1 MSEMRQ
7 FKMEAN
13 HFLKTSDESV
23 VNDVNDH
30 IEALEI
36 KLFESEEEKTPQDE
50 AVINELFSILAKEY
64 EALNLPPDYFY
75 QLNKSKIHFLSNEEF
90 IKAVPAAKDIK
101 IGANAYPDG
110 SYIIRRDAFSS
121 PLQFYKA
128 NLHELIHSASFKR
141 FSLNPENA
149 QLGLEKLGYKTDKFS
164 GFNEA
169 MTDLITMEFLK
180 KNKEDLRHLINFS
193 DDEFEALEKSLYPYY
208 SIVEKIVESVADNNQ
223 EEKNNTWERFKKGMF
238 TGEMMHLR
246 DIEKKYGDGALRKLA
261 SLGYKKEIDKE
272 VFDYFSVDEDKGF
285 KLAHL
290 YAA

>member
-23 VNDVNDH
+23 VSDVNNY
-30 IEALEI
+30 IETSEI

-64 EALNLPPDYFY
+64 QDLDLPEDYFY
-75 QLNKSKIHFLSNEEF
+75 ELNKNKIHFLSNDEF
-90 IKAVPAAKDIK
+90 IKAVPFAKDVK
-101 IGANAYPDG
+101 IGASAYPDG
-110 SYIIRRDAFSS
+110 SYIIRREAFST

-141 FSLNPENA
+141 FNLNQD
-149 QLGLEKLGYKTDKFS
+149 QLNLEKIGYKADKFS

-169 MTDLITMEFLK
+169 MTDLMTMEFLE

-193 DDEFEALEKSLYPYY
+193 DEEFEALEKSLYPYY
-208 SIVEKIVESVADNNQ
+208 SVVEKIVDSIADNNQ
-223 EEKNNTWERFKKGMF
+223 EDKQETWERFKKGMF

-246 DIEKKYGDGALRKLA
+246 DIEEKYGQGALRKLA
-261 SLGYKKEIDKE
+261 SLGYKKEVDQE

-285 KLAHL
+285 KLSQL